1 MISSGNPSNS
11 STQKRR
17 TNVNILITGA
27 NRGIGLELV
36 KQYAAQGGHTIYACC
51 RAPENADALNAIAD
65 IKVLG
70 VSVGDESS
78 VASLAKTL
86 DGVTIDILI
95 NNAGTGGP
103 ARDKQTAFDMDF
115 DGWADA
121 MNINAYAP
129 VRMMHALLPNLRAS
143 GNAKVVNITSQLGSL
158 DLDFPMGY
166 AYCTSKA
173 ALNKYMKMAA
183 IELAKEDI
191 LVSLLHPGW
200 VQTDMGGSAAD
211 IAPQE
216 SAAGIIQCTEQL
228 NAENTGQFLKW
239 NGEPHAW

>member
-1 MISSGNPSNS
+1 M
-11 STQKRR
+11 
-17 TNVNILITGA
+17 NILITGA